1 LKSIGIIGIGH
12 AVPSKVLTNRDLE
25 KMVETSDDWIVSR
38 TGIRERRIAEPGDG
52 TSRWACEAARKA
64 MAQAGVKPEEI
75 DLIIVGT
82 TTPDMPLPSTAC
94 FVQKELGAK
103 NAVCFDLA
111 AACAGFVYSLSTAQ
125 QFLLNGT
132 MKTALVIGADQIS
145 SFLDWK
151 DRSTC
156 VLFGD
161 AGAAVILREIAKPAR
176 GIIACALGSDGEHAD
191 LLKIPGGG
199 SKVHASA
206 ESVQTGQHFLKMNG
220 AEVFKL
226 AVRGMGQSIAKVLE
240 QTGTRVEDVACIVP
254 HQANMRII
262 DAVADRLK
270 VDRSKIY
277 VNLDR
282 YGNTSAASVAMGLS
296 EAASQ
301 GVIKKGDLVL
311 LTTFGAGLVWGSA
324 LVEWGL

>member
-1 LKSIGIIGIGH
+1 MKNYGIVGIGH
-12 AVPSKVLTNRDLE
+12 AVPSKVLTNKDLE
-25 KMVETSDDWIVSR
+25 RIVETSDEWIVSR
-38 TGIRERRIAEPGDG
+38 TGIRERHIAEAGDG

-82 TTPDMPLPSTAC
+82 STPDMPLPSTAC

-111 AACAGFVYSLSTAQ
+111 AACAGFVYSLSTAH
-125 QFLLNGT
+125 QFLLSGNV
-132 MKTALVIGADQIS
+132 KTALVIGADQIS

-161 AGAAVILREIAKPAR
+161 AGAAVVLKEVPGR
-176 GIIACALGSDGEHAD
+176 GIVACSLGSDGEHAD

-199 SKVHASA
+199 SKQRTSA
-206 ESVQTGQHFLKMNG
+206 ATIAAGDHFLKMNG

-226 AVRGMGQSIAKVLE
+226 AVRGMVQSIATVLE
-240 QTGTRVEDVACIVP
+240 KTGTRVEDVKCVVP

-270 VDRSKIY
+270 VDRAKIY

-282 YGNTSAASVAMGLS
+282 YGNTSAASVAVGLS
-296 EAASQ
+296 EAAEQ
-301 GVIKKGDLVL
+301 KVIQKGDLVL

-324 LVEWGL
+324 LLEWGI

>member
-1 LKSIGIIGIGH
+1 MKTIGIIGIGH
-12 AVPSKVLTNRDLE
+12 AVPAKILTNKDLE
-25 KMVETSDDWIVSR
+25 RMVETSDEWIMSR
-38 TGIRERRIAEPGDG
+38 TGIKERRIAEEGDG

-64 MAQAGVKPEEI
+64 MAQAGVTAEDL

-111 AACAGFVYSLSTAQ
+111 AACAGFVYSLSTAH

-132 MKTALVIGADQIS
+132 VKTALVIGADQIS

-161 AGAAVILREIAKPAR
+161 AGAAVVLREVAAPAR
-176 GIIACALGSDGEHAD
+176 GIIACSLGSDGEHAN
-191 LLKIPGGG
+191 LLRIPGGG
-199 SKVHASA
+199 SKARTSAASFEA
-206 ESVQTGQHFLKMNG
+206 GEHFLKMNG
-220 AEVFKL
+220 AEVFKH
-226 AVRGMGQSIAKVLE
+226 AVRGMGLSIAKVLE
-240 QTGTRVEDVACIVP
+240 TTGTRIEDVACIVP

-296 EAASQ
+296 EAVST

-311 LTTFGAGLVWGSA
+311 LTTFGAGLVWASA
-324 LVEWGL
+324 LLEWGL

>member
-1 LKSIGIIGIGH
+1 MKKSYGIVGIGH
-12 AVPSKVLTNRDLE
+12 AVPAKILTNKDLE
-25 KMVETSDDWIVSR
+25 RMVETSDEWIVSR
-38 TGIRERRIAEPGDG
+38 TGIRERHIAEAGDG

-64 MAQAGVKPEEI
+64 MKQAGIQPEEI

-82 TTPDMPLPSTAC
+82 STPDMPLPSTAC

-111 AACAGFVYSLSTAQ
+111 AACAGFVYSLSTAH
-125 QFLLNGT
+125 QFLLTGNV
-132 MKTALVIGADQIS
+132 KTALVVGADQIS

-161 AGAAVILREIAKPAR
+161 AGAAVVLKEVKGR
-176 GIIACALGSDGEHAD
+176 GIIGSSLGSDGEYAD

-199 SKVHASA
+199 SRQRASA
-206 ESVQTGQHFLKMNG
+206 DTISGGEHFLKMNG
-220 AEVFKL
+220 SEVFKL
-226 AVRGMGQSIAKVLE
+226 AVRGMVQSVTTVLE
-240 QTGTRVEDVACIVP
+240 QNHARVEDIACIVP

-262 DAVADRLK
+262 DAVSDRLK
-270 VDRSKIY
+270 VDKSKIY

-282 YGNTSAASVAMGLS
+282 YGNTSAASVAVGLS
-296 EAASQ
+296 EAAAQ

-311 LTTFGAGLVWGSA
+311 LTTFGAGLVWGSS
-324 LVEWGL
+324 LLEWSI

>member
-1 LKSIGIIGIGH
+1 MKSIGIIGIGH
-12 AVPSKVLTNRDLE
+12 AVPSKVLTNKDLE
-25 KMVETSDDWIVSR
+25 KMVDTSDDWIVSR

-64 MAQAGVKPEEI
+64 MRQAGVSPEEL

-111 AACAGFVYSLSTAQ
+111 AACAGFVYSLATAQ
-125 QFLLNGT
+125 QFLLTGAAR
-132 MKTALVIGADQIS
+132 TALVIGADQIS

-161 AGAAVILREIAKPAR
+161 AGAAVVLREVAAPAR
-176 GIIACALGSDGEHAD
+176 GIIGCALGSDGEHAE
-191 LLKIPGGG
+191 LLRIPGGG
-199 SKVHASA
+199 SKSRASEETLHSGA
-206 ESVQTGQHFLKMNG
+206 HFLKMNG
-220 AEVFKL
+220 AEVFKH

-240 QTGTRVEDVACIVP
+240 TTHTRIEDVACIVP

-262 DAVADRLK
+262 DAVADRLN
-270 VDRSKIY
+270 VDRSRIY

-282 YGNTSAASVAMGLS
+282 YGNTSAASVAVGLS
-296 EAASQ
+296 EAAAQ

-311 LTTFGAGLVWGSA
+311 LTTFGAGLVWASA
-324 LVEWGL
+324 LVEWGI

>member
-1 LKSIGIIGIGH
+1 MMSVGIVGIGH
-12 AVPSKVLTNRDLE
+12 AVPDKVLTNRDLE
-25 KMVETSDDWIVSR
+25 RMVDTSDAWILSR
-38 TGIRERRIAEPGDG
+38 TGIRERRIAAPGDG
-52 TSRWACEAARKA
+52 TSRWACEAARRA
-64 MAQAGVKPEEI
+64 MAQAAVRPEDI
-75 DLIIVGT
+75 DLLIVGT
-82 TTPDMPLPSTAC
+82 STPDMPLPSTAC
-94 FVQKELGAK
+94 LVQKELGAK

-111 AACAGFVYSLSTAQ
+111 AACAGFVYSLVTAQ
-125 QFLLNGT
+125 QFLLTQNS
-132 MKTALVIGADQIS
+132 KTALVIGADQIS

-161 AGAAVILREIAKPAR
+161 AGAAVVLRQVPGR
-176 GIIACALGSDGEHAD
+176 GIVGSSLGSDGEHAD

-199 SKVHASA
+199 SRQRPTPQTLASG
-206 ESVQTGQHFLKMNG
+206 EHFLKMNG
-220 AEVFKL
+220 GEVFKL
-226 AVRGMGQSIAKVLE
+226 AVRGMVGSIAKVLE
-240 QTGTRVEDVACIVP
+240 KTGTRIEDIACVVP

-262 DAVADRLK
+262 DAVAERLN

-282 YGNTSAASVAMGLS
+282 YGNTSAASVAVGLS
-296 EAASQ
+296 EAAAQ
-301 GVIKKGDLVL
+301 GAIQKGDLVL

>member
-1 LKSIGIIGIGH
+1 MSSYGIVGIGH
-12 AVPSKVLTNRDLE
+12 SVPSKILTNKDLE
-25 KMVETSDDWIVSR
+25 RMVETSDEWIVSR

-52 TSRWACEAARKA
+52 TSRWATEAARKA
-64 MAQAGVKPEEI
+64 MAQAGVTPEEL

-111 AACAGFVYSLSTAQ
+111 AACAGFLYSLSTAH
-125 QFLLNGT
+125 QFLMTKNV
-132 MKTALVIGADQIS
+132 KTALVIGADQIS

-161 AGAAVILREIAKPAR
+161 AGAAVVLKAVPGR
-176 GIIACALGSDGEHAD
+176 GIIACSLGSDGEHAD

-199 SKVHASA
+199 SKLRPTA
-206 ESVQTGQHFLKMNG
+206 QTVAAGDHFLKMSG
-220 AEVFKL
+220 SEVFKL
-226 AVRGMGQSIAKVLE
+226 AVRGMVQSIGAVLE
-240 QTGTRVEDVACIVP
+240 KTGTKIEDVACVVP

-262 DAVADRLK
+262 EAVAERLK
-270 VDRSKIY
+270 VDRKKIY
-277 VNLDR
+277 INLDR
-282 YGNTSAASVAMGLS
+282 YGNTSAASVAVGLS
-296 EAASQ
+296 EAVEQ
-301 GVIKKGDLVL
+301 KVIKKGDLVL

-324 LVEWGL
+324 LVEWGI

>member
-1 LKSIGIIGIGH
+1 MKKSYGIVGIGH
-12 AVPSKVLTNRDLE
+12 AVPARILTNKDLE
-25 KMVETSDDWIVSR
+25 RMVETSDEWIVSR
-38 TGIRERRIAEPGDG
+38 TGIRERHIAEAGDG

-64 MAQAGVKPEEI
+64 MKQAGIQPEEI

-82 TTPDMPLPSTAC
+82 STPDMPLPSTAC

-111 AACAGFVYSLSTAQ
+111 AACAGFVYSLSTAH
-125 QFLLNGT
+125 QFLLTGNV
-132 MKTALVIGADQIS
+132 KTALVVGADQIS

-161 AGAAVILREIAKPAR
+161 AGAAVVLKEVKGR
-176 GIIACALGSDGEHAD
+176 GIIGSSLGSDGEYAD

-199 SKVHASA
+199 SRQRASA
-206 ESVQTGQHFLKMNG
+206 DTISGGEHFLKMNG
-220 AEVFKL
+220 SEVFKL
-226 AVRGMGQSIAKVLE
+226 AVRGMVQSVTTVLE
-240 QTGTRVEDVACIVP
+240 QNHARVEDIACIVP

-262 DAVADRLK
+262 DAVSDRLK
-270 VDRSKIY
+270 VDKSKIY

-282 YGNTSAASVAMGLS
+282 YGNTSAASVAVGLS
-296 EAASQ
+296 EAAAQ

-311 LTTFGAGLVWGSA
+311 LTTFGAGLVWGSS
-324 LVEWGL
+324 LLEWSI